1 MEKVKSPSIAKYRL
15 MPGSPAMYPTE
26 YRWMRNETTV
36 TTTSII
42 RATASSLRCKST
54 GNDPI
59 RNQAVS
65 IKIFSADRNNEM
77 LIIAEVRISA
87 EAVMFT
93 THEYR
98 SGIIK
103 LSIKETNGMM
113 SANPNTISDVER
125 FCNV

>member
-1 MEKVKSPSIAKYRL
+1 
-15 MPGSPAMYPTE
+15 
-26 YRWMRNETTV
+26 MRNETTV
-36 TTTSII
+36 TTTSIR
-42 RATASSLRCKST
+42 RATVSSVRCKST

-65 IKIFSADRNNEM
+65 IKIFSADRNNEI

-87 EAVMFT
+87 EAVMLT

-103 LSIKETNGMM
+103 LSIKEINGRV